1 MVKNISWLA
10 VALSVSL
17 ASAPTWAGK
26 VYKWTDENGF
36 VHYTDQKPQSGTI
49 IKEMQISEPR
59 YTPLPRPSAEKQTQ
73 ALDKQQEIERV
84 RAQQQAENERVEK
97 LRKERCEAA
106 RKNLDILNST
116 ARVRVEDKDGKD
128 RFLTPEEIVE
138 RRQRYQDI
146 INAEC
151 D

>member
-1 MVKNISWLA
+1 MVKNFYWLA
-10 VALSVSL
+10 LALSVSL
-17 ASAPTWAGK
+17 ASAPAWAGK
-26 VYKWTDENGF
+26 VYKWTDENGV
-36 VHYTDQKPQSGTI
+36 VHYTDQKPRNGTI
-49 IKEMQISEPR
+49 LKEMQISEPR
-59 YTPLPRPSAEKQTQ
+59 YTPLPRPSIEEQTK
-73 ALDKQQEIERV
+73 ALDKQEEIDRV
-84 RAQQQAENERVEK
+84 RAQQQAENAKVEK

-116 ARVRVEDKDGKD
+116 ARVRVEDKDGQD